1 LAKIFTGKVNEFN
14 WFIEK
19 LILENLVLDSNNE
32 DDRKN
37 KIINNIKDLLGN
49 NSFYLLEFL
58 YNKLQNSINGPNI
71 EKLINYFINILS
83 FPSNFDNI
91 VNFNCEKALY
101 LAYLIVYFVAKS
113 QLDEDLLLSLFDFLI
128 KISQKA
134 FLKK

>member
-1 LAKIFTGKVNEFN
+1 MAKIFTGKVNEFN